1 MIAQLP
7 AKTTTQT
14 TPAASGSCA
23 ALYGST
29 LDKVLQYGVGKG
41 YYPQSDIAAIK
52 NRINQMATKYQF
64 SPDDFGVF
72 TLIESDGMDPKANNR
87 PGGIGCVGII
97 QWCQP
102 EETVN
107 TSPEAILRMSTL
119 QQLDL
124 VDVYFQ
130 QAPLRKGADQV
141 TLYLSV
147 LYPTAQ
153 SISGPNESLL
163 PSYETSQ
170 QAKILLGSS
179 GTITRTSIN
188 SALTSLAKSKLACAP
203 TPGSGSPGLLAGG
216 SGPVQAGAIGTNSAI
231 LSGENCPPPPF
242 NQRDRIVY
250 VGCKTKIASASRG
263 GSGFGY
269 ASNGVAYQGTPTSST
284 NGLTPYTGPL
294 RPGAFILPL
303 KGAVVTSSFGMRE
316 SPTGKGYRLHSGI
329 DFGAP
334 EGTTVY
340 AAADGVV
347 IEPTGLN
354 IDPNGYG
361 TYATIQH
368 SGAETLY
375 AHLSQLK
382 VKVGQTVKQGE
393 IIGAVGGGGS
403 FGSGGSTGAHLH
415 FEIAPGGKPTDP
427 AQFYSQNLS
436 RLAKI

>member
-41 YYPQSDIAAIK
+41 YYPQSDVGAIK
-52 NRINQMATKYQF
+52 NRINQMAAKYQF

-97 QWCQP
+97 QWCAP
-102 EETVN
+102 EQTVN

-153 SISGPNESLL
+153 SISDPNEPLL

-170 QAKILLGSS
+170 QAKILLGPS

-188 SALTSLAKSKLACAP
+188 SALTSLTKSKLACAP
-203 TPGSGSPGLLAGG
+203 TPGSGSPGVLAGG
-216 SGPVQAGAIGTNSAI
+216 SDPVQVGAIGTDSAI

-250 VGCKTKIASASRG
+250 VGCKTKIASATRG

-269 ASNGVAYQGTPTSST
+269 AANGVAYQGTPNSST
-284 NGLTPYTGPL
+284 NGLSPYTGPL
-294 RPGAFILPL
+294 RPGSFILPM
-303 KGAVVTSSFGMRE
+303 KGATITSAYGFRWG
-316 SPTGKGYRLHSGI
+316 RLHAGL

-334 EGTTVY
+334 TGT
-340 AAADGVV
+340 
-347 IEPTGLN
+347 
-354 IDPNGYG
+354 
-361 TYATIQH
+361 
-368 SGAETLY
+368 TLY
-375 AHLSQLK
+375 AVADGIVDSFTGIGHPNAGGYGNIITLNHAGG
-382 VKVGQTVKQGE
+382 VKTRYGHVNSITVRVGQQVKQGE
-393 IIGAVGGGGS
+393 IIGT
-403 FGSGGSTGAHLH
+403 SGNAGTSTGPHLH
-415 FEIAPGGKPTDP
+415 FEVRPNDVPTDP
-427 AQFYSQNLS
+427 TQFYSQNLS
-436 RLAKI
+436 PGATI